1 MVSRND
7 HLTKLRDPAKA
18 KPVGIA
24 VIKSE
29 AAGSLSC
36 SCGGWSIIH
45 PRAKVREDRAQ
56 KHIDRKHG
64 GRGVW
69 L

>member
-7 HLTKLRDPAKA
+7 HLTKLVDPTKA

-24 VIKSE
+24 VIKAE
-29 AAGSLSC
+29 VPGSLSC

-56 KHIDRKHG
+56 THLDKKHN